1 MCAYREMAI
10 LQKGATTTNTT
21 TSGSIQSSSNNNM
34 QQLSAKEQLP
44 SEYWM
49 SYIEVSA
56 YYYHLLQAFNGLLV
70 NRNRARSMC
79 AAWALPLPAQLQRGK
94 C

>member
-1 MCAYREMAI
+1 MAI
-10 LQKGATTTNTT
+10 LQKGAKTTNTT
-21 TSGSIQSSSNNNM
+21 TSSSIQSSSNNNM

-56 YYYHLLQAFNGLLV
+56 YYYQLLQVSARLLV
-70 NRNRARSMC
+70 NSERARSMC
-79 AAWALPLPAQLQRGK
+79 AAWTLPLPAQLLRGK